1 MVNRQRGA
9 TTIEA
14 LGPVV
19 PLTAEQIAHMI
30 DLTADQPDQADLL
43 AALGIGGAA

>member
-9 TTIEA
+9 TTLEA

-19 PLTAEQIAHMI
+19 TLSPEQVARMV
-30 DLTADQPDQADLL
+30 DLTADQADQADLL
-43 AALGIGGAA
+43 AALGIEAA

>member
-1 MVNRQRGA
+1 MPNRQRGA

-19 PLTAEQIAHMI
+19 PLTAEQATRML

-43 AALGIGGAA
+43 AALGIEGRS